1 MDGESDIPISL
12 VAQWVF
18 CPRRAW
24 LEAAGETVDSAQ
36 MQSGFAAHKNV
47 DNPATERPEETRALE
62 VRSEELGVVG
72 KLDCVEETEGCFE
85 IVEYKATPV
94 KHRPEVT
101 KAMRLQ
107 LALQAICLADAGYDV
122 VGTSIFFTSHHK
134 RVSVELNDDDYRG
147 ARAAVEGVREV
158 VYSDEAPLPL
168 EDDPRCS
175 RCSHANICL
184 PEERALAPVRH
195 RIRVADPDSQIAHLA
210 TPGAYARCSQ
220 GQMIVTKDGETLV
233 KVPLEKIQGLQVH
246 GNVNLSGALIREI
259 LWRGRTIVWC
269 SGSGRITGWAVSTF
283 GPNGQQRV
291 EQHVVSHEG
300 RLDLAREFI
309 SAKIANQTT
318 QLRRNGLDAALVKE
332 MRVLQARAFDAACT
346 SDLFGYEGDAA
357 SIYFANWPLLIKDS
371 FREDWEWHG
380 RSGRPATNPLNAL
393 LNYSYS
399 LLLSDIIRSIIS
411 CGLDPHAGFLHSSK
425 RNKPAL
431 ALDLMEEFRA
441 PISDSVVQT
450 VINNGEVKPEGF
462 ECVMGSVRMKESV
475 RKSLI
480 AAYERRV
487 ETEFKHPV
495 FEYSVTWRRAME
507 IQARQIL
514 GVLDGSQPSYKGIRV
529 R

>member
-1 MDGESDIPISL
+1 MDEETDIPISL

-24 LEAAGETVDSAQ
+24 LEAVGERVDSSQ
-36 MQSGFAAHKNV
+36 MQAGFIAHRNV
-47 DNPATERPEETRALE
+47 DNPSTERNKETRALE

-72 KLDCVEETEGCFE
+72 KLDCIKESDGSFE
-85 IVEYKATPV
+85 IIEYKATPV
-94 KHRPEVT
+94 RRRTDVT
-101 KAMRLQ
+101 EAMRLQ
-107 LALQAICLADAGYDV
+107 LALQAICLGDAGYLSA
-122 VGTSIFFTSHHK
+122 GTSVFFTSHHQN
-134 RVSVELNDDDYRG
+134 VSVELTDDDYRA
-147 ARAAVEGVREV
+147 AREAVIKTREV
-158 VYSDEAPLPL
+158 VYGDEAPLPL
-168 EDDPRCS
+168 EDDPRCN
-175 RCSHANICL
+175 RCSHVGICL
-184 PEERALAPVRH
+184 PEERALVPVRH
-195 RIRVADPDSQIAHLA
+195 RIRVADPDTKIAHLA
-210 TPGAYARCSQ
+210 TPGAYAYSRQ
-220 GQMIVTKDGETLV
+220 GQMIVSKDDETLM

-246 GNVNLSGALIREI
+246 GNVNLSGALIREM
-259 LWRGRTIVWC
+259 LWRGKTVVWC
-269 SGSGRITGWAVSTF
+269 TGSGRITGWAVSSC

-291 EQHVVSHEG
+291 DQHVASHEG
-300 RLDLAREFI
+300 RLDFTREFI
-309 SAKIANQTT
+309 ASKIANQTT
-318 QLRRNGLDAALVKE
+318 QLRRNGLDAALVEE
-332 MRVLQARAFDAACT
+332 MRTLQSRAASSACLQ
-346 SDLFGYEGDAA
+346 DLFGFEGDAA
-357 SIYFANWPLLIKDS
+357 SIYFANWLLLLKES
-371 FREDWEWHG
+371 ARCQWRWYG
-380 RSGRPATNPLNAL
+380 RSGRPATDPLNAL

-399 LLLSDIIRSIIS
+399 LLLADIVRAIVA

-441 PISDSVVQT
+441 PICDSVVQT
-450 VINNGEVKPEGF
+450 VINNGEIKPAGF
-462 ECVMGSVRMKESV
+462 EEIMGSVRMKDGV